1 MGRLGPHRRRPPV
14 VVAPQARRVGETAAV
29 PAQRARRRRAPR
41 RPGVAMRRRI
51 LLLVAAVT
59 TLVVLA
65 FAIPVALLVRSAVVQ
80 RSERSIVDRAQAI
93 ASVVGYGSPTTSAI
107 SNYLKTLP
115 QTKSRSASVYLPDG
129 TVLGTDA
136 SGEPTA
142 RPPGG
147 DSDSPYGRGPDAGG
161 PPPGAAQLHHVPRGE
176 VAGLSVHRQD
186 STYLIRVFA
195 SDDALTEGVGRWYTL
210 LAGGSAGLLLIGIIG
225 GELVTRRI
233 VRPLVRTAQT
243 AQQLSKGDVDA
254 RAPTS
259 GPREVAEVGSAL
271 NLLADRIDELIAE
284 ERETVADIS
293 HRMRTPLT
301 ALRLDAEG
309 LRDPDEAER
318 IGTHVTA
325 LERTLTAV
333 IRAARRPQREGRLP
347 SADATA
353 VVADRV
359 AFWSALADD
368 QERSRSISLPDSP
381 LPVRASAEDLA
392 VAVDALP
399 ENVIAHTPEGT
410 AFAVSLSPGSDSD
423 GGATLVVTDDGPG
436 LPDGAGVRGRSDR
449 GSSGLGLDIARQCA
463 EASGGSMRV
472 GRSASGGASVALYL
486 RAVT

>member
-1 MGRLGPHRRRPPV
+1 
-14 VVAPQARRVGETAAV
+14 
-29 PAQRARRRRAPR
+29 
-41 RPGVAMRRRI
+41 MRRRI

-80 RSERSIVDRAQAI
+80 RSERSIRDQAE
-93 ASVVGYGSPTTSAI
+93 AVSRFLGYGNHTPSVITS
-107 SNYLKTLP
+107 YLNSLP
-115 QTKSRSASVYLPDG
+115 QNKKHSTSVQLPAG
-129 TVLGTDA
+129 SVLGTDR
-136 SGEPTA
+136 SRDDGPPHSDDNEP
-142 RPPGG
+142 PPGG
-147 DSDSPYGRGPDAGG
+147 GGR
-161 PPPGAAQLHHVPRGE
+161 PGVEAQLHSVPGGE
-176 VAGLSVHRQD
+176 MAELTARIADGN
-186 STYLIRVFA
+186 YLIRVFA
-195 SDDALTEGVGRWYTL
+195 SDDALTEGVGRWYAL
-210 LAGGSAGLLLIGIIG
+210 LAGGSAGMLLIGIIG

-243 AQQLSKGDVDA
+243 AQQLSQGDVDA

-284 ERETVADIS
+284 KRETVADIS

-381 LPVRASAEDLA
+381 LRVRASAEDLT
-392 VAVDALP
+392 VAVDALL

-410 AFAVSLSPGSDSD
+410 AFAVSLSPGSDSASGSGSGSGGG

-472 GRSASGGASVALYL
+472 GRSASGGASVTLYL
-486 RAVT
+486 RAP

>member
-1 MGRLGPHRRRPPV
+1 
-14 VVAPQARRVGETAAV
+14 
-29 PAQRARRRRAPR
+29 
-41 RPGVAMRRRI
+41 MRRRI

-80 RSERSIVDRAQAI
+80 RSERAIVDQAQAI
-93 ASVVGYGSPTTSAI
+93 ASVVGYGGPTTSAI

-115 QTKSRSASVYLPDG
+115 QTKRRSASVYMPDG

-142 RPPGG
+142 RPPDGK
-147 DSDSPYGRGPDAGG
+147 SNSPHERGPDAGG
-161 PPPGAAQLHHVPRGE
+161 PPPGAAQLHNVQHGE
-176 VAGLSVHRQD
+176 VAELTVNRED

-195 SDDALTEGVGRWYTL
+195 SDDALTEGVGRWYAL
-210 LAGGSAGLLLIGIIG
+210 LGGGSAGLLLIGIVG

-243 AQQLSKGDVDA
+243 AQQLSTGDVDA

-259 GPREVAEVGSAL
+259 GPREVAEVGTAL

-284 ERETVADIS
+284 ERETVADMS

-318 IGTHVTA
+318 IGMHVTS

-353 VVADRV
+353 VVAERV

-368 QERSRSISLPDSP
+368 QERSSSISLPDAP
-381 LPVRASAEDLA
+381 LPVRASAEDLG
-392 VAVDALP
+392 VVVDALL

-410 AFAVSLSPGSDSD
+410 GFTVTLSPGAGGGSGSGAGSGSGSGAGSGSGGGSGSGSG

-436 LPDGAGVRGRSDR
+436 LPEGAGVRGRSDR

-463 EASGGSMRV
+463 EASGGSMDV
-472 GRSASGGASVALYL
+472 GWSATGGTSVTLYL
-486 RAVT
+486 RAP

>member
-1 MGRLGPHRRRPPV
+1 
-14 VVAPQARRVGETAAV
+14 
-29 PAQRARRRRAPR
+29 
-41 RPGVAMRRRI
+41 MRRRI
-51 LLLVAAVT
+51 LFLVAGVT

-65 FAIPVALLVRSAVVQ
+65 FAIPVALLIRSAVVQ
-80 RSERSIVDRAQAI
+80 RSERSIRDQAE
-93 ASVVGYGSPTTSAI
+93 AVSRFLGYGNHTSSAI
-107 SNYLKTLP
+107 ISYLNSLP
-115 QTKSRSASVYLPDG
+115 QNKNRSTSVQLPVG
-129 TVLGTDA
+129 TVLGTDR
-136 SGEPTA
+136 SPDDG
-142 RPPGG
+142 PPH
-147 DSDSPYGRGPDAGG
+147 SDDNG
-161 PPPGAAQLHHVPRGE
+161 PPPGGGGGPGVEAQLHSVPGGE
-176 VAGLSVHRQD
+176 MAELSAHTVD
-186 STYLIRVFA
+186 GTYLIRVFA
-195 SDDALTEGVGRWYTL
+195 SDDALTEGVGRWYAL
-210 LAGGSAGLLLIGIIG
+210 LGGGSAGLLLIGVIG

-243 AQQLSKGDVDA
+243 AQQLSRGDVDA

-318 IGTHVTA
+318 ISTHVTS

-333 IRAARRPQREGRLP
+333 IRAARRPQREGRVP

-368 QERSRSISLPDSP
+368 QDRSRSISLPDSP
-381 LPVRASAEDLA
+381 LPVRASAEDLG
-392 VAVDALP
+392 VAVDALL

-410 AFAVSLSPGSDSD
+410 AFAVTLSPASASASG

-463 EASGGSMRV
+463 EASGGSMSV
-472 GRSASGGASVALYL
+472 GRSESGGTSVTLNLHAPQ
-486 RAVT
+486 R

>member
-1 MGRLGPHRRRPPV
+1 
-14 VVAPQARRVGETAAV
+14 
-29 PAQRARRRRAPR
+29 
-41 RPGVAMRRRI
+41 MRRRI

-80 RSERSIVDRAQAI
+80 RSERSIRDQAE
-93 ASVVGYGSPTTSAI
+93 AVSRFLGYGNHTSSAI
-107 SNYLKTLP
+107 TSYLNSLP
-115 QTKSRSASVYLPDG
+115 QNKNHSTSVQLPAG
-129 TVLGTDA
+129 SVLGTDR
-136 SGEPTA
+136 SRDDGPPHSDGNEP
-142 RPPGG
+142 PPGG
-147 DSDSPYGRGPDAGG
+147 GGG
-161 PPPGAAQLHHVPRGE
+161 PGVEAQLHSVPGGE
-176 VAGLSVHRQD
+176 MAELTARTADGN
-186 STYLIRVFA
+186 YLIRVFA
-195 SDDALTEGVGRWYTL
+195 SDNALTEGVGRWYAL
-210 LAGGSAGLLLIGIIG
+210 LAAGSAGMLLIGIIG

-233 VRPLVRTAQT
+233 VRPLLRTAQT

-309 LRDPDEAER
+309 LRDPDETER

-381 LPVRASAEDLA
+381 LRVRASAEDLT
-392 VAVDALP
+392 VAVDALL

-410 AFAVSLSPGSDSD
+410 AFAVSLSSGSDSASGSGSD
-423 GGATLVVTDDGPG
+423 SGSGSGGGGATLVVTDDGPG

-463 EASGGSMRV
+463 EASGGSMHV
-472 GRSASGGASVALYL
+472 GRSASGGASVTLYL
-486 RAVT
+486 RAP